1 MHWQIIFKCSV
12 IVGRSCSCGCSP
24 IECKY
29 HHTDNRRP
37 ARFTALSCCAV
48 RLRFSPLRLPVDRT
62 FFRPSFSS
70 EQPSLIVCSPSW
82 VQSFGVT
89 STSVVLLYSCRLSSN
104 RVHWF
109 VLVITLWPL
118 SGRVTQHT
126 AHTQTDNYWRPQRLI
141 CRRNLHTFFLNISTR
156 YCLLNLLLIAS
167 IDDHGGDTCC
177 RWQLLLSKVFCLL
190 FSSVQWRLPTGANF

>member
-89 STSVVLLYSCRLSSN
+89 STSVVLLYSCRFSSN
-104 RVHWF
+104 SVHWF

-126 AHTQTDNYWRPQRLI
+126 AHTQTDNHWRPQRLI
-141 CRRNLHTFFLNISTR
+141 CRRNLHTFFKHKRT
-156 YCLLNLLLIAS
+156 
-167 IDDHGGDTCC
+167 
-177 RWQLLLSKVFCLL
+177 LL
-190 FSSVQWRLPTGANF
+190 FA